1 MIRCPG
7 LAGAL
12 VLALALPALPGAAL
26 AQVAAPRLKARTLE
40 QLPMPLPAPYD
51 ARRDAGRDVD
61 AALARAKKSGKPLL
75 IDFGANWCVD
85 CRVLAGIFE
94 LPEMRGWIARHFELV
109 QVDIGQFDRN
119 LELPRRF
126 GGASLDAV
134 PAILIVDPRT
144 GKLRN
149 PEDVMGLGD
158 ARIMQPQEVADW
170 LARWTK

>member
-1 MIRCPG
+1 MIRR
-7 LAGAL
+7 AGL
-12 VLALALPALPGAAL
+12 VLALALLAFPGAAL
-26 AQVAAPRLKARTLE
+26 AQVAAPRLKARSIA
-40 QLPMPLPAPYD
+40 QLSLPLPAPYD
-51 ARRDAGRDVD
+51 SSRDARKDVD
-61 AALARAKKSGKPLL
+61 AALARAKKSGKLLL

-94 LPEMRGWIARHFELV
+94 LPDMAGWMARNFELV

-119 LELPRRF
+119 LDLPRRF
-126 GGASLDAV
+126 GGPSLDAV

-149 PEDVMGLGD
+149 RKDVLGLGD
-158 ARIMQPQEVADW
+158 ARIMQPQQVADW